1 MSLAYGTV
9 LTRYATIE
17 EAQAAAVAKHSH
29 YYTDPVG
36 WVFRA
41 EVVRYSYTIDAD
53 REWYGTTDGA
63 VEIFAFPVRRFTPN
77 GATIQ
82 NLWSGAREKWTDLR
96 PGAKQWA
103 SRTAREALEQLAER
117 RRRQLWVLNRKV
129 QRAEYDMKLAKRA
142 LEEPPQETVL

>member
-1 MSLAYGTV
+1 MLAYGTP
-9 LTRYATIE
+9 LTWAETPE
-17 EAQAAAVAKHSH
+17 SAEAAAIAKERWH
-29 YYTDPVG
+29 YGEPAG

-41 EVVRYSYTIDAD
+41 DVVSYAYTVDP
-53 REWYGTTDGA
+53 DGDVWGSTA
-63 VEIFAFPVRRFTPN
+63 GRIELFAFPVRRFTPN

-103 SRTAREALEQLAER
+103 SRTAREAIEQLAER